1 MRDLLYGIYRIFR
14 WLGRNIAL
22 RPASWIY
29 GLVVFFRNRLYDRG
43 AYEQTS
49 VGVRVIS
56 IGNLS
61 TGGAGKTP
69 MAEYLIR
76 HFLADGQQPA
86 YLSRGYGRRTR
97 GFRLVD
103 PASDIVEDVGDEAMQ
118 VAGKFPGVPVAVCEN
133 RVKGAEELLGRRKFD
148 VLILDDAFQHR
159 RIARDLD
166 LVVVDANRPPWN
178 DRLLPLGRLRE
189 PMRSLKR
196 ADLVV
201 VNKVFEEDKIRS
213 FQKRVSYKLSFTRTV
228 PNQLAPFDPDNDVI
242 SLKAAARRACILF
255 SGVGNNDQF
264 ILEAKRLGL
273 IVMRSYRFADHHN
286 YREGDMRRVARR
298 YRKLKDQ
305 QYLVDLPVIVTT
317 EKDYMRLRSLP
328 WFREKFGDLPF
339 YYLTITLELIRG
351 KDLFDETL
359 RPFLKKS
366 PKENDERQ
374 RI

>member
-1 MRDLLYGIYRIFR
+1 MRDLLHGIFRIFR

-22 RPASWIY
+22 RPLSWIY
-29 GLVVFFRNRLYDRG
+29 GLVVFVRNRLYDRG
-43 AYEQTS
+43 AYEQVS

-56 IGNLS
+56 VGNLS

-76 HFLADGQQPA
+76 QCLAAGRRPA

-103 PASDIVEDVGDEAMQ
+103 PAADVVEDVGDEAMQ
-118 VAGKFPGVPVAVCEN
+118 VAGKFPGVPVAVCED
-133 RVKGAEELLGRRKFD
+133 RVKGAEELLARRKFD

-189 PMRSLKR
+189 PMGALKR

-228 PNQLAPFDPDNDVI
+228 PSQLAPFDPDNDVI

-286 YREGDMRRVARR
+286 YRENDMRRVARR
-298 YRKLKDQ
+298 FRKLKDQ

-351 KDLFDETL
+351 KDLFDETI
-359 RPFLKKS
+359 RPFLNQL